1 MKSPLPKLAKDLA
14 ALVGI
19 ARKET
24 DPEKIEAAL
33 ADARSQV
40 ETAIA
45 EREAA
50 EAAYRDGL
58 LDASPAE
65 SERQLSEAS
74 AAKVKVDRAE
84 ALVAALAQRLTMARD
99 ELDRARRKA
108 IHDEAA
114 AKCAAIRDRLP
125 AEYRHHAT
133 ALRTLLRDL
142 AEAEVARERAKDH
155 FEEFGQ
161 IPSPEYGPRGLGGT
175 PEEIVEEETV
185 ELWTI
190 NGRPQPL
197 PPEHQKQV
205 RQNPR
210 TGAGEFY
217 APGSGTPFT
226 CTRYR
231 YKRIRYREA
240 VSSPWNAGS
249 LLQHVNLP
257 AFHAYADDFATAER
271 NRGPLTTLEHLARER
286 VDQHKHERPVL
297 ERLEMVFEK
306 REDGA
311 SVAAPLRSVA

>member
-33 ADARSQV
+33 TDARGQV
-40 ETAIA
+40 ETAVA

-65 SERQLSEAS
+65 SERQLSAAS
-74 AAKVKVDRAE
+74 VAKVKVDRAE

-99 ELDRARRKA
+99 EQDRARRKA
-108 IHDEAA
+108 IHDEARQ
-114 AKCAAIRDRLP
+114 KCEAIRDRLP
-125 AEYRHHAT
+125 EEYRHHAM
-133 ALRTLLRDL
+133 ALRTLLRNL

-161 IPSPEYGPRGLGGT
+161 IPSPEDGPRGLYGF
-175 PEEIVEEETV
+175 PEEIVDETEV

-190 NGRPQPL
+190 IGRSQPL
-197 PPEHQKQV
+197 PADQQGRV
-205 RQNPR
+205 RQDR
-210 TGAGEFY
+210 EAGRAY
-217 APGSGTPFT
+217 HYSGGGSFE
-226 CTRYR
+226 CSRLRYKRTRYR
-231 YKRIRYREA
+231 ESIA
-240 VSSPWNAGS
+240 SPWNTRS
-249 LLQHVNLP
+249 ILNQVNLP
-257 AFHAYADDFATAER
+257 AFHAFGDDFVTAER
-271 NRGPLTTLEHLARER
+271 IRGPMTTLEHLARER

-297 ERLEMVFEK
+297 ERLERVIEE
-306 REDGA
+306 REEGA
-311 SVAAPLRSVA
+311 RSAVQLRSVA